1 MTRVPRTCGAAARA
15 RRPSTKAVPADL
27 SEFSEGKLFA
37 WSADPAERV
46 MRSWSGAEGKLFD
59 RVGVEAASAAVLAAV
74 AAMTA
79 LMADR
84 GNCADRYPGGAIA
97 ELCF

>member
-1 MTRVPRTCGAAARA
+1 
-15 RRPSTKAVPADL
+15 
-27 SEFSEGKLFA
+27 
-37 WSADPAERV
+37 

-59 RVGVEAASAAVLAAV
+59 RVGVKAASAAVLPAV

-84 GNCADRYPGGAIA
+84 GNFADRFPGGAIA